1 MTEALDQVVETL
13 IGAQRLLLMTHE
25 HPDGDAIGSLVAMHR
40 LLKAAGHH
48 APMLI
53 TEGDDPAE
61 EYMSM
66 VDWEQVVRSPSEL
79 GPAVTLVLLDCGN
92 YERSPIRNLDPAGA
106 TVINIDH
113 HHDNTR
119 FGSLNLVDPDAS
131 CTAEIVWRIAPRLGA
146 EIDRDTAHALYAGLI
161 TDTGRF
167 MYSNTGPEAHRM
179 AADLISK
186 GVEVERMYRRI
197 YEGIDEGKVRLL
209 GRALSGLQ
217 RFEDGAL
224 SVVWL
229 DRSAFDEIGA
239 LDDWTEGI
247 VDYIRAIEGTAV
259 AAVVREPASEPLN
272 RRISLRASREGIDV
286 SLIAREGGG
295 GGHKGAAGFSS
306 RLERDALVEFLRSH
320 VVAQLGSRNS
330 A

>member
-1 MTEALDQVVETL
+1 MNELFDQSISTIRQAES
-13 IGAQRLLLMTHE
+13 LLLMTHE

-40 LLKAAGHH
+40 LLTQAGLD

-53 TEGDDPAE
+53 SDGDDPAA

-66 VDWEQVVRSPSEL
+66 VDWGKVVRVPEQL
-79 GPAVTLVLLDCGN
+79 GPGVTLVLLDCGN
-92 YERSPIRNLDPAGA
+92 YERSPIKDLDPAGA

-119 FGSLNLVDPDAS
+119 FGSINVVDPDAS
-131 CTAEIVWRIAPRLGA
+131 CTAELVWRIAERLGA
-146 EIDRDTAHALYAGLI
+146 EIDLETAHALYAGLI

-197 YEGIDEGKVRLL
+197 YEGIEEGKVRLL
-209 GRALSGLQ
+209 ARALSGLE
-217 RFEDGAL
+217 RFDDGSL
-224 SVVWL
+224 SLVWL
-229 DRSAFDEIGA
+229 DRDAFDQLDA
-239 LDDWTEGI
+239 SDDWTEGI

-259 AAVVREPASEPLN
+259 AAVVREPAGDPQN
-272 RRISLRASREGIDV
+272 RRISLRASLEGVDV

-306 RLERDALVEFLRSH
+306 RLDRHELIEFLRAHVTAQIGSH
-320 VVAQLGSRNS
+320 KPA
-330 A
+330 